1 MTTIRQSERIF
12 FNGQSSEDFGIIS
25 CNVSSGLLEEPLI
38 GSRSINET
46 KVRGR
51 DVAFHHGVENEPLSF
66 TLNLAFEEEW
76 DSDKVRSVMRW
87 LRTEYYSELIFSAK
101 ADQLVY
107 AMVIDVTLMHNSNN
121 GGYIV
126 ANFRTDSPY
135 FHGNVESKYSD
146 LTANPVGGTNIEIYN
161 NGDLDIPCNVE
172 IKKKNDGDITITNLS
187 DSGNI
192 VSITTL
198 KDGQYLLIDSENE
211 DIESSATG
219 TLTFTGVV
227 ADTQTV
233 TIAGRIF
240 EFDNNSTIT
249 SGNVKVDVSTGLTA
263 PLAVTALVNAINN
276 DVSSVVEAVDGV
288 GDTVVVYSKKTGVE
302 GSDFAI
308 SETLV
313 NGSWSG
319 TTFSTVYNHA
329 TWNNEILTLK
339 YGKSNLNIQ
348 GNCEIKFIYQY
359 KFLAG
364 E

>member
-1 MTTIRQSERIF
+1 MY
-12 FNGQSSEDFGIIS
+12 NGVSSQDFGIIN
-25 CNVSSGLLEEPLI
+25 CNVSSNGLLEEPLI

-51 DVAFHHGVENEPLSF
+51 DVAFFHSVENEPLSF
-66 TLNLAFEEEW
+66 TLSLAFENEFT
-76 DSDKVRSVMRW
+76 SDQIREVMRW
-87 LRTEYYSELIFSAK
+87 LYVTDHYAPLIFSAK
-101 ADQLVY
+101 PDQLVY
-107 AMVIDVTLMHNSNN
+107 ARIVDSPTLTHNSNS
-121 GGYIV
+121 GGYIT

-146 LTANPVGGTNIEIYN
+146 LTTNPSGTSIEIMN

-187 DSGNI
+187 DSGNV
-192 VSITTL
+192 VSVTGL

-211 DIESSATG
+211 DIQSSATG

-227 ADTQTV
+227 ADGQTV
-233 TIAGRIF
+233 TITNSGSSRVY
-240 EFDNNSTIT
+240 EFDTNNSIINT
-249 SGNVKVDVSTGLTA
+249 NVKVDVSAGTSA
-263 PLAVTALVNAINN
+263 SQAVTAIVSAINN
-276 DVSSVVEAVDGV
+276 DVSSVVEAVGS
-288 GDTVVVYSKKTGVE
+288 GSVVTLYTKKTGVE
-302 GSDFAI
+302 GSDYTT

-319 TTFSTVYNHA
+319 SALSNVYNHS
-329 TWNNEILTLK
+329 TWNNETLTLK
-339 YGKSNLNIQ
+339 FGKNVISVSGQ
-348 GNCEIKFIYQY
+348 CEIKFIYQY